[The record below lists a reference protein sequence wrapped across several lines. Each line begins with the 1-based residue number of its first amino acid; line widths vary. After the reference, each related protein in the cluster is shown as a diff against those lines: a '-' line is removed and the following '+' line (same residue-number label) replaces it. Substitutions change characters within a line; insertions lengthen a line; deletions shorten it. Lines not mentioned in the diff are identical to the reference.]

1 MSPERGRTLPE
12 VRPRLGILGGTFD
25 PPHVGHIVAGTEVRS
40 ALGLSEILYVVANDP
55 WQKSPHRRLAPAAD
69 RFAMVQ
75 AALQGTEGLVA
86 SDLEI
91 RRGGTSYTLDTL
103 QELVEAGAEDIHLI
117 LGRDAAAALETWH
130 EPERVAELAHLVV
143 VNRPG
148 EAGALPQRW
157 NWTEVEIPAVAV
169 SSTELRERI
178 ALGRPVDGLIPAAT
192 LAYIRKRRLYRG
204 DL

>member
-1 MSPERGRTLPE
+1 MG
-12 VRPRLGILGGTFD
+12 
-25 PPHVGHIVAGTEVRS
+25 HVVAGAEVRS
-40 ALGLSEILYVVANDP
+40 ALGLSEIIYVVANDP
-55 WQKSPHRRLAPAAD
+55 WQKSPHRVLAPAPD

-86 SDLEI
+86 SDREI
-91 RRGGTSYTLDTL
+91 RRGGASYTLDTL

-117 LGRDAAAALETWH
+117 LGRDAAAAMETWQ
-130 EPERVAELAHLVV
+130 EPERIAELAHLVV

-157 NWTEVEIPAVAV
+157 RWTEVEIPAIGI

-178 ALGRPVDGLIPAAT
+178 ATGRPVDGLIPAAA
-192 LAYIRKRRLYRG
+192 LAYLRERRLYRG